1 MAPSYSSLS
10 MGKFEKD
17 FLDSYDVQPLLW
29 LRFLDDLFMIW
40 DDSEENLLRFLDKLN
55 NFHETIKFTY
65 NYSKTNAVFLD
76 VKIEK
81 TDECILCTSVFE
93 KDTNVHQYIE
103 FSSCHPLSCKKGIP
117 FSQSK
122 QYRRIT
128 SDDDGFKR
136 DLNSL
141 ETYFQRPS
149 YPADILNEAIQKASN
164 LTVEEALQST
174 SSKSNNQSIITSVC
188 TYNPSLPNI
197 CKTINQYWG
206 LFKNI
211 SK

>member
-1 MAPSYSSLS
+1 MVLTKNHFQFNDADYIQKLGTAMGTRMSPSYSSLF

-29 LRFLDDLFMIW
+29 LRILDDIFMIW

-55 NFHETIKFTY
+55 TFLETIRFTY

-81 TDECILCTSVFE
+81 SDEGILCTSVFE

-117 FSQSK
+117 FSQAK
-122 QYRRIT
+122 RYRRIT
-128 SDDDGFKR
+128 SDDDSFKR
-136 DLNSL
+136 DLNRDL
-141 ETYFQRPS
+141 FPET
-149 YPADILNEAIQKASN
+149 
-164 LTVEEALQST
+164 
-174 SSKSNNQSIITSVC
+174 
-188 TYNPSLPNI
+188 
-197 CKTINQYWG
+197 
-206 LFKNI
+206 
-211 SK
+211 

>member
-1 MAPSYSSLS
+1 MGSRMAPSYSSLF

-29 LRFLDDLFMIW
+29 LRCLDDIFMIW
-40 DDSEENLLRFLDKLN
+40 DDSEENLLKFLDKLN

-81 TDECILCTSVFE
+81 SDGGILCTSVFE

-117 FSQSK
+117 FSQATR
-122 QYRRIT
+122 YRRIT
-128 SDDDGFKR
+128 SDDDIFKR
-136 DLNSL
+136 D
-141 ETYFQRPS
+141 ETYFQSRN
-149 YPADILNEAIQKASN
+149 YPADILSEAIQ
-164 LTVEEALQST
+164 
-174 SSKSNNQSIITSVC
+174 
-188 TYNPSLPNI
+188 
-197 CKTINQYWG
+197 
-206 LFKNI
+206 
-211 SK
+211 